1 MTRLETRPVD
11 YIEKPVGDYWKKT
24 LMTTEQEQSG
34 PIKDEDKQK
43 SRQKTGGIRNTG
55 GQPQCLKVDRAHLKV
70 KPKTQS
76 WIKTQGPL
84 PPPWGVRTRSFS
96 SGELPRPE
104 TTPHQAAAAVITERW
119 LIDGRAHPLP
129 GRGLQS

>member
-43 SRQKTGGIRNTG
+43 SRKNTGGIRNTG

-76 WIKTQGPL
+76 WMKTQGPL
-84 PPPWGVRTRSFS
+84 PPPWGVRTELLIRRVSRDEAPSGRSCRHYRM
-96 SGELPRPE
+96 L
-104 TTPHQAAAAVITERW
+104 AN
-119 LIDGRAHPLP
+119 
-129 GRGLQS
+129 